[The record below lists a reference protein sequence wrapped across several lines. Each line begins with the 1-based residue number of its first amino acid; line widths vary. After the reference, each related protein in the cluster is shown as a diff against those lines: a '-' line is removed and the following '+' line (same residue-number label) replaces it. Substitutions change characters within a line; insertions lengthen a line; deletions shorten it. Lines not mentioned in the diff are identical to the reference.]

1 MKIYPLLQTQ
11 PADSLDLQAK
21 FDSLMNKFETTTV
34 SDLFY
39 ELADKAVALGLKVI
53 VAIVIYIVGIWLI
66 RKIKKVIKVVLD
78 KRDTDA
84 SITSFILSLVS
95 IVTSVVLIIV
105 TVGALGV
112 DTSSLAAL
120 LAGGGVAIGLAM
132 NGTMQNFAGG
142 IMIMIFKPFKAGD
155 FIEAQGQSG
164 TVAEVTMVSTELL
177 TSDNKRIIIPN
188 GALFSDTIINYSE
201 MSLRRVEWNIG
212 VEYGASADKT
222 KELIT
227 SLLKSDDRVL
237 TTKEGAPADPF
248 VALSSLDESCITF
261 KARVWVKTEN
271 YWDVFF
277 SMNEKIYSELPKEGI
292 HFPFPQMDIHLHQ
305 DNA

>member
-1 MKIYPLLQTQ
+1 MKPILQVQ
-11 PADSLDLQAK
+11 PTDSLDIQAK
-21 FDSLMNKFETTTV
+21 LDSLVHKLETTSA

-39 ELADKAVALGLKVI
+39 ELADMAVSLGLKVI
-53 VAIVIYIVGIWLI
+53 AAIVIYIVGIWLI
-66 RKIKKVIKVVLD
+66 RRIKKVIKVVLE
-78 KRDTDA
+78 KRETDA
-84 SITSFILSLVS
+84 SVSSFILSLVS
-95 IVTSVVLIIV
+95 IVTSIILIIA

-164 TVAEVTMVSTELL
+164 TVAEVNMVSTELL

-201 MSLRRVEWNIG
+201 MSLRRVEWSIG
-212 VEYGASADKT
+212 VEYGASAENT
-222 KELIT
+222 KELIL
-227 SLLKSDDRVL
+227 SLLENDDRVL
-237 TTKEGAPADPF
+237 TTQNGAPADPF
-248 VALSSLDESCITF
+248 VALASLDESCITF
-261 KARVWVKTEN
+261 KARVWVKSDD
-271 YWDVFF
+271 YWKVFF

-292 HFPFPQMDIHLHQ
+292 NFPFPQMDVHLHQ
-305 DNA
+305 DKA

>member
-1 MKIYPLLQTQ
+1 MYSILQVQ
-11 PADSLDLQAK
+11 PTDSLDIQAK
-21 FDSLMNKFETTTV
+21 LDSLVHKLETTTV
-34 SDLFY
+34 TDLFY
-39 ELADKAVALGLKVI
+39 ELADKAVSLGLKVI
-53 VAIVIYIVGIWLI
+53 AAIIIYIIGIWLI
-66 RKIKKVIKVVLD
+66 RRVKRVIQVVLE
-78 KRDTDA
+78 KRETDA
-84 SITSFILSLVS
+84 SVSSFILSLVS
-95 IVTSVVLIIV
+95 IVTSIILVIV

-164 TVAEVTMVSTELL
+164 TVDEVNMVSTELL

-188 GALFSDTIINYSE
+188 GVLFSDTIINYSE

-222 KELIT
+222 KELII
-227 SLLKSDDRVL
+227 SILESDNRIL
-237 TTKEGAPADPF
+237 STKNGAPADPF
-248 VALSSLDESCITF
+248 VALASLDESCITF
-261 KARVWVKTEN
+261 KARVWVKSSD
-271 YWDVFF
+271 YWQVFF

-292 HFPFPQMDIHLHQ
+292 NFPFPQMDIHLHQ